1 MNKFNNLSK
10 IFNKTS
16 NGLKKSLFYANKKFS
31 ISLLQSK
38 VDPSSDEFKSRHKLY
53 SDIVLNLKEKINVV
67 LQGGGSESL
76 KRHLSRNKLP
86 TRDRISKVL
95 DIDSPF
101 LELSQLAGYELY
113 GKEQVSSGGI
123 ITGIGKIHNKLC
135 MIVANDPTVRGGSY
149 YPITV
154 KKHVRAQE
162 IAQKNNLPC
171 IYLVDSGGAN
181 LLRQD
186 EVFPDKD
193 HFGKIFYNESRM
205 SSMGIPQISVVLG
218 SCTAGGAYVPAL
230 SDESIIVR
238 KSGTIFLG
246 GPPLVKAATGE
257 VISSENLG
265 GADVHCKIS
274 GVSDHYAYNELH
286 ALELCR
292 EVVKNLNHKSY
303 LKENISNLKT
313 MFNSNLDL
321 ENESIEE
328 PLYSSDDLNGIVS
341 EDFRKPYDVKEVI
354 NRIVDGSKFQ
364 EFKKEYGKTLICGFG
379 KLYNYPVGILGNNGV
394 LFPESTLKGTH
405 FIELCA
411 QRKIPL
417 IFLQNITGFMVGK
430 KYEHD
435 GIAKHGAKMV
445 HAVSNANVPKL
456 TLIMNGS
463 FGAGNYGMCGRAFDP
478 RFLYMWPSGKISVM
492 GGDQAVGVLSQIRKD
507 SKLKAGQSFSA
518 EEEKKFKEE
527 MTKKYE
533 NESSCYYSSA
543 RIWDDGIIQPSETRR
558 ILGLSLYAS
567 LNAKIEDTKF
577 GIFRM

>member
-1 MNKFNNLSK
+1 MNMLKSLKKVKIINLKSFSSSINIINSK
-10 IFNKTS
+10 IDKASSEFLLRQEQYNKELQGLNDKL
-16 NGLKKSLFYANKKFS
+16 NGILSGGGEAALKK
-31 ISLLQSK
+31 
-38 VDPSSDEFKSRHKLY
+38 
-53 SDIVLNLKEKINVV
+53 
-67 LQGGGSESL
+67 
-76 KRHLSRNKLP
+76 HLSRGKLP
-86 TRDRISKVL
+86 ARGRIDRLI
-95 DIDSPF
+95 DPDSPF
-101 LELSQLAGYELY
+101 LELSQFAGYELY
-113 GKEQVSSGGI
+113 EKENVPSGGI
-123 ITGIGKIHNKLC
+123 ITGIGLIAGKLC

-205 SSMGIPQISVVLG
+205 SAMKIPQISVVLG
-218 SCTAGGAYVPAL
+218 SCTAGGAYVPSL

-238 KSGTIFLG
+238 NSGTIFLG

-257 VISSENLG
+257 EVTAENLG

-286 ALELCR
+286 ALEICR
-292 EVVKNLNHKSY
+292 EIVANLNHHSY
-303 LKENISNLKT
+303 FKENTEKIQSV
-313 MFNSNLDL
+313 
-321 ENESIEE
+321 EE
-328 PLYSSDDLNGIVS
+328 PLYDINELNGIVS
-341 EDFRKPYDVKEVI
+341 TDFRKIYDVKEVI
-354 NRIVDGSKFQ
+354 SRVVDGSKFQ
-364 EFKKEYGKTLICGFG
+364 EFKKEYGKTLVCGFAH
-379 KLYNYPVGILGNNGV
+379 LYGYPVGILGNNGV

-405 FIELCA
+405 FIELCTT
-411 QRKIPL
+411 RKIPL

-445 HAVSNANVPKL
+445 HAVSNANVPKF

-492 GGDQAVGVLSQIRKD
+492 GGDQAVGVLTQINKE
-507 SKLKAGQSFSA
+507 SKQKQGKSMTP
-518 EEEKKFKEE
+518 EEEKDFREK

-533 NESSCYYSSA
+533 KENSCYYSSA
-543 RIWDDGIIQPSETRR
+543 RIWDDGIIKPSDTRKV
-558 ILGLSLYAS
+558 LGLSLFAS
-567 LNAKIEDTKF
+567 LNAKIEDTKN